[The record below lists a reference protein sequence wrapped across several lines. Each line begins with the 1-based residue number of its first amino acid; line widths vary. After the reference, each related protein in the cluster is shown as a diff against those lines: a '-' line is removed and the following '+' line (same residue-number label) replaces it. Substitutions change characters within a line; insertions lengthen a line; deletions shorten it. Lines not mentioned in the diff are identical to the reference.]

1 VPGVRGARAR
11 AMLGRSRLEVTAI
24 GGVSGP
30 ISDPRKSLTTVVA
43 ERTKQ
48 AGASCIVTRSVPPNI
63 RTRVRSRICLSID
76 RHMANGVIDGWIGR
90 RRQGN
95 KSPPPA
101 AYVHLRMYIQRAAH
115 ILYYMHTYVARLVV
129 RIIPSR
135 GSKVNWDFKESETWP
150 GGPDRPSLVNVVLY
164 FDY

>member
-1 VPGVRGARAR
+1 
-11 AMLGRSRLEVTAI
+11 
-24 GGVSGP
+24 
-30 ISDPRKSLTTVVA
+30 
-43 ERTKQ
+43 
-48 AGASCIVTRSVPPNI
+48 
-63 RTRVRSRICLSID
+63 
-76 RHMANGVIDGWIGR
+76 MANGMIDGWIGR

-101 AYVHLRMYIQRAAH
+101 AYVHLRIYTEGCAH
-115 ILYYMHTYVARLVV
+115 TVLYAYVRRTPRSTYN
-129 RIIPSR
+129 SFTWN